1 MWNLKYGTNEPIYE
15 TERDS
20 WICVCQGKVGEGE
33 GWTGRVGLVT
43 AVTLEWINKILMYSP
58 GNYIL

>member
-1 MWNLKYGTNEPIYE
+1 MRNLKYGTNEPIYE

-33 GWTGRVGLVT
+33 GWTGRVGLVDP
-43 AVTLEWINKILMYSP
+43 SC
-58 GNYIL
+58 YIRMDKQDPNV